1 MATNENCRVFFK
13 ACCDVILKKK
23 NSIHVFVS
31 SADAA
36 KVTMVLL
43 SDSLLIYKPSYD
55 L

>member
-1 MATNENCRVFFK
+1 MATNEKCRVFFK
-13 ACCDVILKKK
+13 VCCDGILKK

>member
-1 MATNENCRVFFK
+1 MATNEKCGVFFK
-13 ACCDVILKKK
+13 TCCDVILRKK

-31 SADAA
+31 SADVA